1 MNSIKKTAILMLISS
16 LTFLF
21 AVSCQKDEE
30 DKDYSASQDN
40 SIAEAVFNDV
50 ANIVD
55 DAYSNG
61 NTSKSPST
69 LVIIGPCAT
78 ITLDTLASPRAL
90 TIDFGAS
97 PCLCNDGRY
106 RSGKIIATF
115 TGRYFQVGTIITIS
129 FDNYVVNDY
138 IVSGTKTITN
148 MGLNTAGNPYF
159 QISVTGAI
167 EKPNNG
173 GTISWTASRIREW
186 VAGFGTLPLT
196 DDVYLITGSGSGT
209 SATGTAYTITITK
222 ALRKEIGCKNIVS
235 GTFDLSIS
243 GKAKRTVDYG
253 DGTCD
258 NVVTVKILNKTYTF
272 YLS

>member
-1 MNSIKKTAILMLISS
+1 MKTFRKSAILMLISV
-16 LTFLF
+16 LTVFVVL
-21 AVSCQKDEE
+21 SCQKDEE

-40 SIAEAVFNDV
+40 AIAEAVFNDV

-61 NTSKSPST
+61 NTSKNPST

-78 ITLDTLASPRAL
+78 ITLDTFATPRTL
-90 TIDFGAS
+90 TVDFGTTA
-97 PCLCNDGRY
+97 CLCNDGRY

-115 TGRYFQVGTIITIS
+115 TGRYYQVGTVITIS
-129 FDNYVVNDY
+129 FDNYVVNDH

-148 MGLNTAGNPYF
+148 MGLNTNNNPYF
-159 QISVTGAI
+159 QISVTGTI
-167 EKPNNG
+167 VKPNNG

-186 VAGFGTLPLT
+186 YAGYGTLPLT
-196 DDVYLITGSGSGT
+196 DDIYLITGSGSGV
-209 SATGTAYTITITK
+209 SAAGTAYTLNITK

-235 GTFDLSIS
+235 GTFELSIS

-253 DGTCD
+253 DGSCD
-258 NVVTVKILNKTYTF
+258 NIVTVKILNKTYTF
-272 YLS
+272 TLS